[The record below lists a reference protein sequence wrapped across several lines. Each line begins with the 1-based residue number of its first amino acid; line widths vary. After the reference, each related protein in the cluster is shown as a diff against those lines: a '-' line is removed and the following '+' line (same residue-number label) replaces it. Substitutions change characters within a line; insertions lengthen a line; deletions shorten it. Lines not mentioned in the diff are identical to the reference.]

1 MRTTWTT
8 LSLAVGLLGCNCAG
22 GGSAEPENAATT
34 GPDSSA
40 PETAAPATAAPTA
53 GTAAPGAAG
62 APAVSHENY
71 VIEVA
76 PQGTA
81 TTNQE
86 AEVDVRLVP
95 RNGYHVNH
103 DYPIRLRVTAPTG
116 VTLPRAEYD
125 RAAASEF
132 GDPRAVFP
140 VKYTATSAGAKEF
153 QADFNFSVCNPQTC
167 MLERQHLTWSVT
179 AE

>member
-1 MRTTWTT
+1 MRTTT
-8 LSLAVGLLGCNCAG
+8 LFLAVGLSSVGCAG
-22 GGSAEPENAATT
+22 GGSGEPENAPTT
-34 GPDSSA
+34 APQSSEPDS
-40 PETAAPATAAPTA
+40 AAPATGAPIADST
-53 GTAAPGAAG
+53 APGG
-62 APAVSHENY
+62 PTTAPAVSHENY

-76 PQGTA
+76 PQGAAA
-81 TTNQE
+81 TNRESQ
-86 AEVDVRLVP
+86 VDVRLVP

-103 DYPIRLRVTAPTG
+103 DYPIRLRVTAPAG

-132 GDPRAVFP
+132 GDPRAVFG
-140 VKYTATSAGAKEF
+140 VKYTPTSAGAKEF